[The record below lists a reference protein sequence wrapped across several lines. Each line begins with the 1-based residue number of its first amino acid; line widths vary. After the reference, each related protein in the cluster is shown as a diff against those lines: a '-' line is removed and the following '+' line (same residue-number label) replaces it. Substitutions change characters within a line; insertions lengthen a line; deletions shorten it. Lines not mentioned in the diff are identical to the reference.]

1 MNFDTYDYFCNTDLW
16 LSLRFPL
23 QETSTVVTLLCPQLN
38 WLIVLRPNRISAYC
52 RLPRSDNPI
61 FYICT

>member
-23 QETSTVVTLLCPQLN
+23 QKTSAVVPLLYPQLN